1 MSNKEI
7 LKKRVKLQTDSKR
20 KARVLLD
27 RMKYWF
33 SHEEAWNLDLWLWY
47 IIYNWLLTYVAD
59 AENTIVR
66 DDFELILKHAESIK
80 EYIESDYFDIFFDRN
95 DETLKYDNKSKKYK
109 ERLKEYKNKEKKFK
123 EAMKW
128 IADNFKW
135 LWW

>member
-1 MSNKEI
+1 MNKKEI
-7 LKKRVKLQTDSKR
+7 LNKRIKLQTDSKR
-20 KARVLLD
+20 KLRVLLD
-27 RMKYWF
+27 RMNYWF

-59 AENTIVR
+59 AEPNIVR
-66 DDFELILKHAESIK
+66 DDFDKILEHAEAIK
-80 EYIESDYFDIFFDRN
+80 EYIESDYIDILFAKN
-95 DETLKYDNKSKKYK
+95 NKVIEYDDKSKEYK
-109 ERLKEYKNKEKKFK
+109 LRKSEYKNKEKKFK